1 MHWEILHAAGTIVW
15 AGRSRALE
23 TTLPRSENR
32 WVFQEIPLK
41 NRIRIASLILSL
53 LIPVAAR
60 AQAAFSLHAG
70 DRVVFY
76 GDSITD
82 QRLYTVYVET
92 YILTRFP
99 RLNASF
105 VHSGWGGDRVSGGG
119 GGPIDVRLERDVI
132 PYRPTVLTIML
143 GMNDGGYRAFDEA
156 TFAQFTQGYQ
166 HIVESVEKAL
176 PQIRFTLI
184 QPSPFDD
191 VTRPPTFA
199 GGYNAVLVRYG
210 EWVKDY
216 ARRIGATV
224 ADLNTPVVAVLEKAN
239 AVDAKLAQGILPD
252 RVHPGKQ
259 GHLIMAEAILKAWN
273 APATVTSVEINAAK
287 KRVVRATNTQVNDLA
302 SDANGLTWKQTD
314 GALPMPFDPKDSVTA
329 LVMRSSDFI
338 QTLDQEPL
346 RVTGLKAESY
356 TLKIEDENIG
366 TFTSAQL
373 AAGINLAELATPMSK
388 QAMTVET
395 LTEKHNTIHFVRWRM
410 IQVPLAGLSAPHL
423 QPTMDD
429 LNALDGELVDEQR
442 AAALPRTLTYELIPQ

>member
-1 MHWEILHAAGTIVW
+1 
-15 AGRSRALE
+15 
-23 TTLPRSENR
+23 
-32 WVFQEIPLK
+32 LK
-41 NRIRIASLILSL
+41 NCIRIASLILSL
-53 LIPVAAR
+53 LIPVATK

-76 GDSITD
+76 GDSITE

-99 RLNASF
+99 RLDASF

-132 PYRPTVLTIML
+132 PYRPTVVTIML

-156 TFAQFTQGYQ
+156 NFAQYTQGYQ
-166 HIVESVEKAL
+166 HIVESVQKAL
-176 PQIRFTLI
+176 LQVRLTLI

-191 VTRPPTFA
+191 VTRPPDFA

-210 EWVKDY
+210 EWVRDY

-239 AVDAKLAQGILPD
+239 AVNPKLAQEIVPD
-252 RVHPGKQ
+252 RVHPGPQ

-273 APATVTSVEINAAK
+273 APATVTAVEINAEN
-287 KRVVRATNTQVNDLA
+287 KRVVQATNTQVNDLA
-302 SDANGLTWKQTD
+302 SHANGLTWKQTD
-314 GALPMPFDPKDSVTA
+314 RALPMPFDPNDPVTV
-329 LVMRSSDFI
+329 LVMRCSDFI
-338 QTLDQEPL
+338 QALDQEPL
-346 RVTGLKAESY
+346 RVTGLKAERY
-356 TLKIEDENIG
+356 TLKIDDESIG

-373 AAGINLAELATPMSK
+373 AEGINLAELATPMSK
-388 QAMTVET
+388 QAMTVEA
-395 LTEKHNTIHFVRWRM
+395 LTEKHNSVHFGRWRM

-423 QPTMDD
+423 QQTLDD
-429 LNALDGELVDEQR
+429 LNALDSELVDQQR
-442 AAALPRTLTYELIPQ
+442 AAALPRTLTYELTPH